1 MGTGGS
7 RSMASLLIA
16 ERRFKTLLKC
26 SAHLSRI
33 FSVSVIKVDPSVL
46 KRKEAPGAEGLG
58 KFSTVMQTLNF
69 VSDLYNCLEF
79 S

>member
-1 MGTGGS
+1 
-7 RSMASLLIA
+7 MASLLIA

-33 FSVSVIKVDPSVL
+33 FSLSVTNVDPSAL
-46 KRKEAPGAEGLG
+46 RRKEAPETEGLG

-69 VSDLYNCLEF
+69 VSGLYNCLEF